1 MLKTLPPTLR
11 EKKRYI
17 AFKIIY
23 DEELKEGEVV
33 NLIRKAVL
41 DYYGAWGTSKANPWL
56 VYYEFPYGIL
66 RCQRDNV
73 DYVKSSL
80 ILAREF
86 KNKPINI
93 ICLGVS
99 GTIRKAKIKFLG
111 IKNPKRWFIIKRE
124 KLKSKKQNKS

>member
-23 DEELKEGEVV
+23 EEELSEGEVV

-41 DYYGAWGTSKANPWL
+41 EYYGQWGTSKSNPWL
-56 VYYEFPYGIL
+56 VFYKYPYGIV

-73 DYVKSSL
+73 DFVKTSL
-80 ILAREF
+80 ILVN
-86 KNKPINI
+86 KYKDKPINI

-99 GTIRKAKIKFLG
+99 GTIRKAKIKFLK
-111 IKNPKRWFIIKRE
+111 IKPVRWFILKR
-124 KLKSKKQNKS
+124 LKK